1 MQRITRKMY
10 HDHALHV
17 LIEKKK
23 LDFQRPYF
31 MLLGR
36 GEYALLLDYVVVWTG
51 RAVRT
56 RVRTQEAKYVES
68 WPNTTSA

>member
-1 MQRITRKMY
+1 MIMRFMYWLNRKRWT
-10 HDHALHV
+10 A
-17 LIEKKK
+17 
-23 LDFQRPYF
+23 QWPYF
-31 MLLGR
+31 MFLGR

-56 RVRTQEAKYVES
+56 RVKTQEAKYVES